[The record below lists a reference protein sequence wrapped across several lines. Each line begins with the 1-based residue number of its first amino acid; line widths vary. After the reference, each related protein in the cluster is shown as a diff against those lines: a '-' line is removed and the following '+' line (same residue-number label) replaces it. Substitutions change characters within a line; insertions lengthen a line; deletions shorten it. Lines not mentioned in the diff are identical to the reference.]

1 MKYIHVVISNER
13 WAAKK
18 ATRGEQPNSI
28 AFYVNGNYIV
38 CERRYICDGSVAV
51 GRFRSSFSMLVMEY
65 MIRPIDTNI
74 SALFILTTIV
84 AQHVNLQPICI
95 RAYIFMWAIV
105 VEGVGTRR
113 AKLMQQAGE
122 ELAGVGWRRIDHEV
136 WYEEVAEIWWVDG
149 VGGGGEKYVGRTES
163 FEGELNECKGKLP
176 CSVNKWK

>member
-1 MKYIHVVISNER
+1 
-13 WAAKK
+13 
-18 ATRGEQPNSI
+18 
-28 AFYVNGNYIV
+28 
-38 CERRYICDGSVAV
+38 
-51 GRFRSSFSMLVMEY
+51 MLVMEY

-122 ELAGVGWRRIDHEV
+122 ELAGVG
-136 WYEEVAEIWWVDG
+136 
-149 VGGGGEKYVGRTES
+149 
-163 FEGELNECKGKLP
+163 
-176 CSVNKWK
+176 